1 MFAHEWTASKMTVP
15 CHAFTAYKLGI
26 MIRKTLK
33 MFFFS
38 RPTQSDDF
46 GSFLFCPVMADCA
59 FKSAALG
66 ARRPPQPSLLFWCF
80 YFFLTTRP
88 VNANKQNLI
97 KLFGTW
103 EPPKIKLYSLISSL
117 ASTHQL
123 LLSLFYPLSF
133 SLYIYPFIFR
143 LSIYLS
149 SIYYLSMYLSTY
161 FSIYIS
167 IYLRI
172 YAFLCLYNHISFYLS
187 IYLCIYLSFYLSFYP
202 SLSIFKGEC
211 YGRRACHTLLFMAV
225 CLSIDKKL

>member
-1 MFAHEWTASKMTVP
+1 
-15 CHAFTAYKLGI
+15 
-26 MIRKTLK
+26 

-103 EPPKIKLYSLISSL
+103 EPPKIKLYTLISSL

-123 LLSLFYPLSF
+123 LLSLFYPLSSPLF
-133 SLYIYPFIFR
+133 LALY

-149 SIYYLSMYLSTY
+149 FIYLSVIYLLI
-161 FSIYIS
+161 IYES
-167 IYLRI
+167 IYL
-172 YAFLCLYNHISFYLS
+172 FFYLHIYS
-187 IYLCIYLSFYLSFYP
+187 STYLCIFM
-202 SLSIFKGEC
+202 SI
-211 YGRRACHTLLFMAV
+211 
-225 CLSIDKKL
+225 

>member
-1 MFAHEWTASKMTVP
+1 
-15 CHAFTAYKLGI
+15 
-26 MIRKTLK
+26 

-123 LLSLFYPLSF
+123 PLSLFYPLSSP
-133 SLYIYPFIFR
+133 SLSRFLSVLYL
-143 LSIYLS
+143 LSIYV
-149 SIYYLSMYLSTY
+149 SIYLFFYLHIYLSTY
-161 FSIYIS
+161 LCI
-167 IYLRI
+167 
-172 YAFLCLYNHISFYLS
+172 LCLYNHISFYLS
-187 IYLCIYLSFYLSFYP
+187 IYLAYIR
-202 SLSIFKGEC
+202 LSICLFILL
-211 YGRRACHTLLFMAV
+211 YQSLRRSVMVGGLVIHF
-225 CLSIDKKL
+225 S